1 MASSQEAGSDKVGTI
16 VPEEATASSVP
27 VEQAVRIVS
36 NLPAALRDTPERC
49 QDACAAWEDDAEE
62 DGDDD
67 DDDDID
73 LDELEEDMAELEA
86 ELDED
91 EWDEHGY
98 VPGQAPHQ
106 LAGEED
112 EEESEEEADP
122 VQGAFALNHLHPM
135 AAQAALLNPGFDLD
149 ELDVHELDPDDDV
162 GLYGE
167 EEDEMMSDADDV
179 AFDNDLAWDGA
190 DLGDLIH
197 EDDYHANLH
206 EFQFAIE
213 RDDSGR
219 LQPGGK
225 IPPFW
230 GFPHD
235 ESDDEWEQ
243 PDDDSDEQG
252 QESFFSNPQQ
262 ADPAWF
268 HLSSASNHFQ
278 SADSLST
285 SGTPSCSTITGSQHE
300 EIIMLHNSFCLAV
313 WCLPATPPPAMP
325 SSAAASSSDP
335 AADPA
340 TTVFFP
346 PGRGPNYSDHHGY
359 TQTACTAPGST
370 AVPDHSDAV
379 LLAFTKPRF
388 RAYSITRSP
397 DGKFVA
403 IGGHAGLLSL
413 YELAV
418 NPEHEASGNSSV
430 DQFVDPQLRAAAL
443 GHRLRAHAPDAKRCP
458 LILQLVSHIALES
471 HASVVK
477 ADSMANSVRFGMV
490 GGRTRLLAACQNGCV
505 YVFETGCGPLDSAS
519 KELPC
524 HRLQPAADDTR
535 TDPQRPVLFMS
546 DQQLMDMHHTA
557 TTNPHQDV
565 SWGSLSSPATTA
577 VLSHFPEACNCA
589 VASPNG
595 QWVAVVGDASCLQLL
610 HASQGYT
617 YDTGKP
623 KKQKSAMLSFGAK
636 RPRRTTRSRPRSS
649 VSPGSQYCCWNND
662 SSLVA
667 VSSDYYRAVM
677 VFDVHKKQQVVRFED
692 HPCSCLAVSFAPWDP
707 QLLVFAEARFRVY
720 ITDLRNVSHARQRL
734 RVEHN
739 QQEHLLFEPE
749 EEYMISS
756 HIRGLSITPGGRLL
770 IAHSDR
776 LVQWDFL
783 KSWSP
788 EAHQSYPAKFKEV
801 TKLIL
806 LASVQS
812 NSKGSP
818 RQSGPEL
825 GLQSLPKEVLLKIL
839 GQAALPI
846 GQWMTALPSVSNT
859 QGLPEKPIDFE
870 TLKQQHSLSTS
881 T

>member
-1 MASSQEAGSDKVGTI
+1 MASSQEAGSGDI
-16 VPEEATASSVP
+16 VAPEEATASSSP
-27 VEQAVRIVS
+27 VEHIEQAVHIVS
-36 NLPAALRDTPERC
+36 NLPAALRDTPETS
-49 QDACAAWEDDAEE
+49 QDAWAEWHDDADE

-67 DDDDID
+67 DEDID
-73 LDELEEDMAELEA
+73 IDELEEDMAELDA
-86 ELDED
+86 ELDQD
-91 EWDEHGY
+91 EWDEHNC
-98 VPGQAPHQ
+98 VPGQAPHEI
-106 LAGEED
+106 ADEGD
-112 EEESEEEADP
+112 EEGSEEEADP
-122 VQGAFALNHLHPM
+122 VYDPFALNPLHPV
-135 AAQAALLNPGFDLD
+135 AAQAAFLDPGFDLD
-149 ELDVHELDPDDDV
+149 ELGLHELDPDDDV
-162 GLYGE
+162 GLYDE
-167 EEDEMMSDADDV
+167 EEDEMMSDDEDVPLDD
-179 AFDNDLAWDGA
+179 WDGA

-206 EFQFAIE
+206 EFQGATAEMQDDGLAVAVQFAIE
-213 RDDSGR
+213 RDSSGQ
-219 LQPGGK
+219 LQPDGR

-235 ESDDEWEQ
+235 ESDDDWEK
-243 PDDDSDEQG
+243 PDDDSGKEG
-252 QESFFSNPQQ
+252 QESFFSNPEQ

-268 HLSSASNHFQ
+268 HLSAASNHFQ

-285 SGTPSCSTITGSQHE
+285 SGTPSCSSITGSQNE
-300 EIIMLHNSFCLAV
+300 EIVMLHNSFCLAV
-313 WCLPATPPPAMP
+313 WRLPPAPPPATP
-325 SSAAASSSDP
+325 SSAAAAASASSPAPSSAASPPDAAASCSNP

-340 TTVFFP
+340 TAVFP
-346 PGRGPNYSDHHGY
+346 PPRTEAGY
-359 TQTACTAPGST
+359 
-370 AVPDHSDAV
+370 H
-379 LLAFTKPRF
+379 
-388 RAYSITRSP
+388 
-397 DGKFVA
+397 
-403 IGGHAGLLSL
+403 GGHAGLLSL

-418 NPEHEASGNSSV
+418 NPEHEASDNSSI

-443 GHRLRAHAPDAKRCP
+443 GHRGHGSDAKKCP

-471 HASVVK
+471 HASMVK
-477 ADSMANSVRFGMV
+477 ADSMANSVRFGVV

-524 HRLQPAADDTR
+524 HRLQHATDDTH

-565 SWGSLSSPATTA
+565 SWDSFSTPATTA

-589 VASPNG
+589 VASPDG

-610 HASQGYT
+610 HTSQGYA

-636 RPRRTTRSRPRSS
+636 RPRHTTRSRPRSS

-667 VSSDYYRAVM
+667 VSSDFYRAVM
-677 VFDVHKKQQVVRFED
+677 VFDVHKKQQVIRFED

-720 ITDLRNVSHARQRL
+720 ITGYALILTLHFILLQVPYLRNVSHARQRL

-739 QQEHLLFEPE
+739 QQEPLLSETE
-749 EEYMISS
+749 EEYMSIYSS
-756 HIRGLSITPGGRLL
+756 HIRGLSITPAGRLL

-788 EAHQSYPAKFKEV
+788 EAHQSYPAKFREV
-801 TKLIL
+801 AKLLL

-812 NSKGSP
+812 SSKGSP
-818 RQSGPEL
+818 RQSGAEL

-839 GQAALPI
+839 GQAVLPI
-846 GQWMTALPSVSNT
+846 GQWMTALPPVSNT
-859 QGLPEKPIDFE
+859 QGFPEKPLDLE
-870 TLKQQHSLSTS
+870 TLKQQQLLSSNT
-881 T
+881 

>member
-1 MASSQEAGSDKVGTI
+1 MATSQEAGSGKVDT
-16 VPEEATASSVP
+16 VAPEEATASSSP
-27 VEQAVRIVS
+27 VEGVEEPVRIVS
-36 NLPAALRDTPERC
+36 NLPAALRDTPEGS
-49 QDACAAWEDDAEE
+49 QDAWAEWDDDADLDADE
-62 DGDDD
+62 DDD
-67 DDDDID
+67 DDDEDID
-73 LDELEEDMAELEA
+73 INELEEDMAELEA
-86 ELDED
+86 ELDQD
-91 EWDEHGY
+91 EWDEHDY
-98 VPGQAPHQ
+98 VPGQVPHEI
-106 LAGEED
+106 ADAED
-112 EEESEEEADP
+112 EEEIEQEAGP
-122 VQGAFALNHLHPM
+122 VMGPFALNPLHPM
-135 AAQAALLNPGFDLD
+135 AVQAAFLDPGFDLD
-149 ELDVHELDPDDDV
+149 ELGLHELDPDDDV

-167 EEDEMMSDADDV
+167 EEDEMMSDDEDVPFGDD
-179 AFDNDLAWDGA
+179 DPDWDGA

-213 RDDSGR
+213 RDNIGR
-219 LQPGGK
+219 LQPAGK

-243 PDDDSDEQG
+243 PDDDSDKEG

-268 HLSSASNHFQ
+268 HLSAASNHFQ

-285 SGTPSCSTITGSQHE
+285 SGTPSCSSITGSQNE
-300 EIIMLHNSFCLAV
+300 EIVMLHNSFNLAV
-313 WCLPATPPPAMP
+313 WHPATPVLYPHR
-325 SSAAASSSDP
+325 SG
-335 AADPA
+335 
-340 TTVFFP
+340 
-346 PGRGPNYSDHHGY
+346 PGYYDDHGKL
-359 TQTACTAPGST
+359 TACTSDGST

-397 DGKFVA
+397 DGRFVA

-418 NPEHEASGNSSV
+418 NPEHEASDNSSV
-430 DQFVDPQLRAAAL
+430 DQFADPQLRAAAL
-443 GHRLRAHAPDAKRCP
+443 AHRVVAGPDAKSCP
-458 LILQLVSHIALES
+458 LSLQLVSHIALES
-471 HASVVK
+471 HAGMIK
-477 ADSMANSVRFGMV
+477 ADSMANSVRFGLV

-524 HRLQPAADDTR
+524 HRLQPAADETH
-535 TDPQRPVLFMS
+535 TDPQRAVLFMS
-546 DQQLMDMHHTA
+546 DQQLIDMHHTA
-557 TTNPHQDV
+557 TTNPHHDV
-565 SWGSLSSPATTA
+565 SWDSFSSPATTA

-589 VASPNG
+589 VASPDG

-636 RPRRTTRSRPRSS
+636 RPRNTTRSRPRSS

-677 VFDVHKKQQVVRFED
+677 VFDVHKKQQVIRFED
-692 HPCSCLAVSFAPWDP
+692 HPFSCLAVSFAPWDP

-720 ITDLRNVSHARQRL
+720 ITDLRNVSHGRQRL
-734 RVEHN
+734 RVVDN
-739 QQEHLLFEPE
+739 DQEPLLAEAE
-749 EEYMISS
+749 EEYMSSS

-770 IAHSDR
+770 IANSDR
-776 LVQWDFL
+776 LVQWEFL

-788 EAHQSYPAKFKEV
+788 EAHRSYPAKFKDIA
-801 TKLIL
+801 KLLL

-812 NSKGSP
+812 SSKGSP

-839 GQAALPI
+839 GQAAQPV
-846 GQWMTALPSVSNT
+846 GQWMTALPPVSNT
-859 QGLPEKPIDFE
+859 QGLPEKSLDLE
-870 TLKQQHSLSTS
+870 KLKQQHLLNAST
-881 T
+881 